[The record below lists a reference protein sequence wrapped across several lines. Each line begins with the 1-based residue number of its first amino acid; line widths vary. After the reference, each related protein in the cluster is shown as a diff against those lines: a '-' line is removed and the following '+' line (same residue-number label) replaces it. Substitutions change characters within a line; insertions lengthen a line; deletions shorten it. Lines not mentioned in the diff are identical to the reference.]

1 MSLINSHFASCALF
15 SQILFI
21 RLNFCYSF
29 QGLVILFYASLGI
42 FSQLPAIKKRVS
54 REMENLNINIKTI
67 FVCTD
72 RRQNFLFHFN
82 KKRE

>member
-1 MSLINSHFASCALF
+1 MSLINSHFASCAFF